1 MKKYFS
7 YAFLLIIMIGFD
19 ACTDK
24 DGSINIFPVSK
35 DVELGAQVAAQIESD
50 PVNYNLLPLTGNGG
64 KNELAHAY
72 LYAIVDIIKTTGK
85 LDYKDEF
92 AWKVRIIKDDAT
104 LNAFCTPG
112 GYIYVY
118 TGLIKYLDK
127 PDHLAGVMG
136 HEMGHAAHRHS
147 TDAMTRDYGVQT
159 LLDVVLGKS
168 SQSTIVQMAANLSSL
183 KYSRGNETQAD
194 ESSVDYLAGTG
205 YACIGA
211 AGFFEKLIADG
222 QNPQV
227 PQFLSTH
234 PNPDNRVSA
243 IHAKAAA
250 IGCSEAYS
258 TAEAEFAQFKS
269 NLNL

>member
-1 MKKYFS
+1 MKNNFI
-7 YAFLLIIMIGFD
+7 FLAATLSVLSFNS
-19 ACTDK
+19 CTDK

-35 DVELGAQVAAQIESD
+35 DIELGAQVSAQIESD
-50 PVNYNLLPLTGNGG
+50 HATYPLIPLTGGN
-64 KNELAHAY
+64 NERAHAY
-72 LYAIVDIIKTTGK
+72 LNAIVDKIKATGK

-92 AWKVRIIKDDAT
+92 AWKVRIIKDDNT

-127 PDHLAGVMG
+127 ADHLAGVMG
-136 HEMGHAAHRHS
+136 HEMGHADHRHS

-159 LLDVVLGKS
+159 LLDIVLGKS
-168 SQSTIVQMAANLSSL
+168 SQGTLVQMAASLASL
-183 KYSRGNETQAD
+183 KYSRGNESEAD
-194 ESSVDYLAGTG
+194 DSSVDYLGGTG
-205 YACIGA
+205 YACSGA

-234 PNPDNRVSA
+234 PNPDNRVAA
-243 IHAKAAA
+243 IHAKATAN
-250 IGCSEAYS
+250 GCSETYS
-258 TAEAEFAQFKS
+258 SGESDFAQFKRD
-269 NLNL
+269 LNL